1 MKQKIYILG
10 LVTALIIVAGL
21 FSKVNHLPG
30 AAILLTIGIATLVLL
45 FLPLALVN
53 NYRSESNKNLVL
65 YIVTWITCFVV
76 FTGMLF
82 KILHWPGAGYLL
94 FVALPFPYVVFL
106 PVFLF
111 YASKNKSSNIYNTVC
126 VLFLLAGI
134 SILSALLSLN
144 VSKERIYD
152 SYDFSRRYNRL
163 EVVLNE
169 ISGVKSDKPVKK
181 EFESVNQ
188 KIDELLKVVN
198 EYQNL
203 IFSEENI
210 TKQKW
215 NDTPE
220 VLMRPEATA
229 VAGMAL
235 LKGNEA
241 YPGDKLETG
250 IKSLIH
256 EFEKIPGYEDLA
268 KAVPSIF
275 SYKES
280 DNKES
285 HWADGIF
292 VNNYLSWGLIYLD
305 ALEVNLL
312 YLKMRVSGIEGFMK
326 K

>member
-1 MKQKIYILG
+1 M
-10 LVTALIIVAGL
+10 
-21 FSKVNHLPG
+21 FFFKVNHLPG
-30 AAILLTIGIATLVLL
+30 AAILLIIGITTLVLL

-53 NYRSESNKNLVL
+53 NYRSENQKNRAL

-82 KILHWPGAGYLL
+82 KILHWPGAGYFL
-94 FVALPFPYVVFL
+94 FIALPFPYVVFL

-111 YASKNKSSNIYNTVC
+111 YTSKNKDFNIYNTVC

-134 SILSALLSLN
+134 SIFSALLSLN
-144 VSKERIYD
+144 VAKERVCD
-152 SYDFSRRYNRL
+152 SYDLSRRYNRL
-163 EVVLNE
+163 EVALNE
-169 ISGVKSDKPVKK
+169 LPGIRSNKPVKK

-203 IFSEENI
+203 IFSGENI
-210 TKQKW
+210 TKQQW
-215 NDTPE
+215 NDNPE
-220 VLMRPEATA
+220 ILIRPEAPA
-229 VAGMAL
+229 VAGIAL
-235 LKGNEA
+235 LKSNEVN
-241 YPGDKLETG
+241 PGEKLEAG
-250 IKSLIH
+250 LKSLIL

-268 KAVPSIF
+268 KAAPAIF
-275 SYKES
+275 SYKEP
-280 DNKES
+280 DTNDS

-292 VNNYLSWGLIYLD
+292 IDNNLSWALIYLD

-312 YLKMRVSGIEGFMK
+312 YLKMEVTRIEGFVK